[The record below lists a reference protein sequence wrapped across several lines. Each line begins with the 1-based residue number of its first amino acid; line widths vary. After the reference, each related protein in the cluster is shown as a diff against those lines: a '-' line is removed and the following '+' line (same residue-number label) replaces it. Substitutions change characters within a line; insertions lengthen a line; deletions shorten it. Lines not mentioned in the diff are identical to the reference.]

1 MGLKMSNTNTNKKVL
16 NPADTALFGE
26 KRQVAGD
33 CWMEILALV
42 VSALVRTPKCKH
54 DL

>member
-1 MGLKMSNTNTNKKVL
+1 MPQTQKRVL

-33 CWMEILALV
+33 CWMEILAPV
-42 VSALVRTPKCKH
+42 VSALVRIPKCKQ

>member
-1 MGLKMSNTNTNKKVL
+1 MPQTPKTVL

-26 KRQVAGD
+26 KRQVARD
-33 CWMEILALV
+33 SWIVILAPV
-42 VSALVRTPKCKH
+42 VSALLRTPKCKH